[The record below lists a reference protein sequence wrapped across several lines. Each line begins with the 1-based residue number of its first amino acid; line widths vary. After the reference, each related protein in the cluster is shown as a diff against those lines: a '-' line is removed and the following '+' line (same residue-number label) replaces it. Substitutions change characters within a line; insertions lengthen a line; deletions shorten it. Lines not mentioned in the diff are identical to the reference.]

1 MTMIDY
7 PDDVVAAQ
15 PMGYWSDLAARTITG
30 ALRARLAVE
39 QLTQPHWWTLNHVSG
54 SPDSWTRATLA
65 RRLGEYSDEGTDFE
79 AVFDDLA
86 ARGWLSTDAGAG
98 TLTLTEEG
106 EAGRRRAHDRN
117 AEVHR
122 QMQADVTTAEYVATV
137 NVLRRMVA
145 NLDGRTDLP

>member
-7 PDDVVAAQ
+7 PDDVIAAQ
-15 PMGYWSDLAARTITG
+15 PMGYWTDLAARAIIG
-30 ALRARLAVE
+30 ALRGQLAVE

-54 SPDSWTRATLA
+54 SPGTWTRTTLA
-65 RRLGEYSDEGTDFE
+65 QRLDEFADQGTDFG

-86 ARGWLSTDAGAG
+86 NRDWLRVDGSDG
-98 TLTLTEEG
+98 TLTLTDRG
-106 EAGRRRAHDRN
+106 EAGRLRAHERN
-117 AEVHR
+117 ANAHR
-122 QMQADVTTAEYVATV
+122 QMREGVPTADYVATV